1 MSCANYS
8 LYLAFAG
15 AMAAMCSSSNTKAQS
30 TIAPPKCVSGVVVQ
44 ASLGYNMRF
53 HNNCGY
59 KVTVYWGPRVS
70 SGGGLIK
77 YSVDIL
83 NAGTTEG
90 EASGSTS
97 AETRYYSCPALNY
110 KLTYLTNLGAT
121 VTSYNDGSEL
131 VCVRRNYTE

>member
-15 AMAAMCSSSNTKAQS
+15 AMAAMCPSSDAKAQS

-59 KVTVYWGPRVS
+59 TVTVYWGPRFS
-70 SGGGLIK
+70 NGGGIIE
-77 YSVDIL
+77 YSVDIPS
-83 NAGTTEG
+83 AGTTEG
-90 EASGSTS
+90 EANGSTS
-97 AETRYYSCPALNY
+97 AETRYYSCPASNY
-110 KLTYLTNLGAT
+110 KLTDRTNLGAP
-121 VTSYNDGSEL
+121 VTSYNDGNAL
-131 VCVRRNYTE
+131 VCLLRSYTE